1 MHPTPRQDVTVLHIS
16 YGPHVSDDAE
26 LRLCG
31 DPTGKRTLELGIS
44 GTGNAVVLAEGGAK
58 VIAVDPDPQRIA
70 RARRQ
75 AEEAGVRVEFHQA
88 DLADLGFATSAS
100 IDLVVATGT
109 LVDIDDLARVLR
121 QVHRVLKPECPIL
134 IAGPH
139 PVATM
144 LGGAEVVLRHRYG
157 TTPGRSVS
165 DLFMALHRTNFR
177 VDNIQELFPD
187 DQLTPMVPAVL
198 LVRARKLG
206 V

>member
-1 MHPTPRQDVTVLHIS
+1 VLHIS
-16 YGPHVSDDAE
+16 YGLHVSDDAE

-44 GTGNAVVLAEGGAK
+44 GAGNAVVMAEGGAK
-58 VIAVDPDPQRIA
+58 AIAVDPDPQRIA
-70 RARRQ
+70 QARRQ
-75 AEEAGVRVEFHQA
+75 AEDAGVRVEFHQA

-100 IDLVVATGT
+100 IDLVVAAGT
-109 LVDIDDLARVLR
+109 LVDVDDLPRVLR

-157 TTPGRSVS
+157 TPPGRSVS